1 MEKVPP
7 QIHTTTQG
15 KKRVVRFVVAMRD
28 IITTMTSPR
37 AATNVVVEL
46 VVALFG
52 SLLSRFDFDHQ
63 KRAYAAHIL
72 PVEIFEEERPKPF
85 PAFESHEKKS
95 TKEEE
100 EKILGTRQ
108 NFSGCTVTPFFSPES
123 SLTVA
128 ESVINDAKTS
138 VDIFTPGV
146 KFWSRERRNDTS
158 CGGVLPSRA
167 MEKESFPVFF
177 ALLNAARRNVTVR
190 VLTNKYDEEEVGC
203 DGRVTM
209 KDFLSLAGVQV
220 RYYQSTSF
228 LHAKYIAR
236 DGGKA
241 LSISSVNWSRES
253 MRENREAGVILQG
266 RDSLMTKTLFDRASN
281 RAFEYDWKRAQKHT
295 RNIEDITKEEMAII
309 KGTTSGGVKPAEKE
323 VATENM
329 VRRNDI
335 QNDSSK
341 PFVTKMEPVL
351 LGKGSSIE
359 LFVSPDFSR
368 ETLLRFIRSAK
379 KVVYI
384 YTYQITDDE
393 IVDVLIDVSVNKNV
407 KIFVMLS
414 PRVYADWDRKK
425 AGQVQTRL
433 RKAGEGKNIIVYSA
447 PKHFRYSH
455 LKFIVKDG
463 RDGTFETLVMTG
475 NLSPSDFPRGNMFE
489 PCHGKSS
496 CNRANRDVNVLFRE
510 KDGAVASKFL
520 EVFEGDLKM
529 STDYSNPTKY

>member
-1 MEKVPP
+1 
-7 QIHTTTQG
+7 
-15 KKRVVRFVVAMRD
+15 
-28 IITTMTSPR
+28 MTSPR
-37 AATNVVVEL
+37 VAATTTRAVVEL

-52 SLLSRFDFDHQ
+52 SLLSRRFDFDHQ
-63 KRAYAAHIL
+63 KRPYAAHIL
-72 PVEIFEEERPKPF
+72 PVEIFET
-85 PAFESHEKKS
+85 HEKS
-95 TKEEE
+95 TREEE
-100 EKILGTRQ
+100 NILGTRP
-108 NFSGCTVTPFFSPES
+108 NVSGCTVTPFFSPES

-236 DGGKA
+236 DGGKV

-295 RNIEDITKEEMAII
+295 RNIEDITEEEMAII

-329 VRRNDI
+329 GRRNDI

-351 LGKGSSIE
+351 LGEGSSIE
-359 LFVSPDFSR
+359 MFVSPDFSR

-447 PKHFRYSH
+447 PKHFRYSN

-463 RDGTFETLVMTG
+463 RDGTFETLLMTG

>member
-1 MEKVPP
+1 M
-7 QIHTTTQG
+7 
-15 KKRVVRFVVAMRD
+15 
-28 IITTMTSPR
+28 MTSPR
-37 AATNVVVEL
+37 VAATTTRAVVEL

-52 SLLSRFDFDHQ
+52 SLLSRRFDFDHQ
-63 KRAYAAHIL
+63 KRPYAAHIL
-72 PVEIFEEERPKPF
+72 PVEIFENLYE
-85 PAFESHEKKS
+85 KS
-95 TKEEE
+95 TREEE
-100 EKILGTRQ
+100 NILGTRP
-108 NFSGCTVTPFFSPES
+108 NVSGCTVTPFFSPES

-236 DGGKA
+236 DGGKV

-295 RNIEDITKEEMAII
+295 RNIEDITEEEMAII

-329 VRRNDI
+329 GRRNDI

-351 LGKGSSIE
+351 LGEGSSIE
-359 LFVSPDFSR
+359 MFVSPDFSR

-463 RDGTFETLVMTG
+463 RDGTFETLLMTG

-510 KDGAVASKFL
+510 EDGAVASKFL